1 MFIHQIGARTLAGAS
16 VFCLS
21 MGYLIIYLAKLFEL
35 SSYYFRIPQIL
46 YGLSV
51 GFGCGIGYS
60 SQGSPDGIR
69 QQAEV
74 FDLLSDR
81 FRKNIPVS
89 SGLSVNV
96 IAQQWLD
103 KKRAQFNPYLLIGAP
118 IFGFFVAPLFTY
130 LCETYTWSGA
140 CLISVG
146 IMLHGLFIVL
156 LWEKHPEF
164 ESPKSKPFLG
174 RLKDASKL
182 LKNVN
187 AMLMIFMSLV
197 SAGFVWIPYYTQISN
212 VVSEYGKVFRKLT
225 IFLLARSHHFLV
237 K

>member
-1 MFIHQIGARTLAGAS
+1 M
-16 VFCLS
+16 
-21 MGYLIIYLAKLFEL
+21 
-35 SSYYFRIPQIL
+35 
-46 YGLSV
+46 
-51 GFGCGIGYS
+51 
-60 SQGSPDGIR
+60 SPR
-69 QQAEV
+69 Y
-74 FDLLSDR
+74 
-81 FRKNIPVS
+81 
-89 SGLSVNV
+89 SVNV
-96 IAQQWLD
+96 VAQQWLD

-156 LWEKHPEF
+156 LWAKHPEF
-164 ESPKSKPFLG
+164 EIPKPKPFLG

-182 LKNVN
+182 LKDAN

-212 VVSEYGKVFRKLT
+212 VVSEYGEGFSIAYV
-225 IFLLARSHHFLV
+225 
-237 K
+237 